1 VTKTK
6 NSKKFSRFTNKMK
19 FGPWEHEFRIDLKF
33 LGAIKIIGFIGKS
46 KSARN
51 VCHSSSNSGHN
62 LSNKGDQNCIL
73 TPSRL

>member
-1 VTKTK
+1 
-6 NSKKFSRFTNKMK
+6 MK
-19 FGPWEHEFRIDLKF
+19 FGPWEREFRIDLKF

-51 VCHSSSNSGHN
+51 VCHSSSKSGHK